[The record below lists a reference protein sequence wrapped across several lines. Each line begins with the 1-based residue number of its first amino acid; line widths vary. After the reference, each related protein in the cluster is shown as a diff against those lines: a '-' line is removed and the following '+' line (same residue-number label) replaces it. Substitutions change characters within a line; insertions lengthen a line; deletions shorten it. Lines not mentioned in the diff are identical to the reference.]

1 MRMKA
6 QALALSGRRSEA
18 LHVIRSAL
26 TLAPTDEKQL
36 DQYLSYAV
44 DAKDI
49 VAAVEIARR
58 AVAVNPWSSL
68 FHERLAHFSLER
80 ADYAES
86 LLASRDAL
94 RLNPFLRFAHMF
106 MIQSLLKQH
115 ETSRA
120 DAEFDILVKLHASRA
135 IPGNVVR

>member
-18 LHVIRSAL
+18 LRVIRSAL
-26 TLAPTDEKQL
+26 TLAPTDEKAL

-49 VAAVEIARR
+49 VAAVEIATR

-80 ADYAES
+80 ADYCGISPRVTGRTAAQSVSSIRAHVHDPKPAE
-86 LLASRDAL
+86 AARNQSRGCG
-94 RLNPFLRFAHMF
+94 
-106 MIQSLLKQH
+106 
-115 ETSRA
+115 
-120 DAEFDILVKLHASRA
+120 V
-135 IPGNVVR
+135 